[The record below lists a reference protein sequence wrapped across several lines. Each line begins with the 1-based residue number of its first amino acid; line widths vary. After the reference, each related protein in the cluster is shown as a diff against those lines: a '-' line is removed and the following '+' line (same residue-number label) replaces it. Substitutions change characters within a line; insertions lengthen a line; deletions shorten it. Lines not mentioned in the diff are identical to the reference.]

1 MKDYWDIASRA
12 FPSVNEHA
20 DAPSA
25 GLLNSLRLSQ
35 DVKGFFKPLTATSKT
50 ADDTKDVL
58 NPMVGCQVTL
68 EGIGVQWASA
78 QVLVVTAALGV
89 CLFCCLAACLSLHG
103 ELTVHMS
110 SNARHFK
117 SNTPVHS
124 QANHVSGKHRCC
136 HCQHSCKCVIGT

>member
-78 QVLVVTAALGV
+78 QVLAVTAALVSACFVVWLPV
-89 CLFCCLAACLSLHG
+89 CLCMVSSQCTRVVMHDISSQTRQCTPKQTMCQENTAAVTAS
-103 ELTVHMS
+103 T
-110 SNARHFK
+110 A
-117 SNTPVHS
+117 
-124 QANHVSGKHRCC
+124 VS
-136 HCQHSCKCVIGT
+136 V